1 MKLSIKIAWEEV
13 TVSTTNS
20 SAVINVSAVSVESAS
35 AAVATAKHSAVTTRL
50 SVGCKDKNRT
60 NAN

>member
-35 AAVATAKHSAVTTRL
+35 AVATAKHSAVTTRL